1 MKNPLKTF
9 DDLTFAEVPKSSI
22 PTLKANIRF
31 ENGYGV
37 SVLTGDGSLTTRE
50 KPYELAVL
58 QYDQSGEYKLIY
70 PSLFNHDILSCL
82 TSDEVSEYMR
92 IIQVLPE
99 LF

>member
-1 MKNPLKTF
+1 MNNSLKTF
-9 DDLTFAEVPKSSI
+9 DDLVFAEVTKSSMA
-22 PTLKANIRF
+22 TLKASLRF

-37 SVLTGDGSLTTRE
+37 SVLTGDGSLSTDD

-58 QYDQSGEYKLIY
+58 QYAENGECKLIY
-70 PSLFNHDILSCL
+70 PSVFNHDILSCL